1 MTSRSYIDLNHDLLL
16 FTALTK
22 EPSMEDN
29 LILETAKCNPNKPP
43 FLKVAIRH
51 FTIAIVI
58 ISDYKR
64 SSVGKMLKVISVAYL
79 WENIVESITS
89 NDQYEILIIVNFGNR
104 NSILNQDKW
113 KSI

>member
-1 MTSRSYIDLNHDLLL
+1 MTSHSYIDLNHDLLL

-58 ISDYKR
+58 ISDY
-64 SSVGKMLKVISVAYL
+64 
-79 WENIVESITS
+79 
-89 NDQYEILIIVNFGNR
+89 
-104 NSILNQDKW
+104 
-113 KSI
+113 